1 MKITPEI
8 VRNLYSALYC
18 CHPFSNWNL
27 PLPEEIDFQ
36 ITHDPDVMGTY
47 LLDTGEDYEH
57 TITISSA
64 RCGHL
69 MTILTTL
76 SHECVH
82 MSFYRQKG
90 DKWMSHGAEFRRR
103 CRMVAEEFGFDPL
116 EL

>member
-1 MKITPEI
+1 M
-8 VRNLYSALYC
+8 
-18 CHPFSNWNL
+18 
-27 PLPEEIDFQ
+27 PLPEEVLFE
-36 ITHDPDVMGTY
+36 ITHDVDALGTY
-47 LLDTGEDYEH
+47 LLDTEEDYQH
-57 TITISSA
+57 HITISSA

-90 DKWMSHGAEFRRR
+90 DKWMSHGVEFRRR
-103 CRMVAEEFGFDPL
+103 CRMVAEELGFDPL